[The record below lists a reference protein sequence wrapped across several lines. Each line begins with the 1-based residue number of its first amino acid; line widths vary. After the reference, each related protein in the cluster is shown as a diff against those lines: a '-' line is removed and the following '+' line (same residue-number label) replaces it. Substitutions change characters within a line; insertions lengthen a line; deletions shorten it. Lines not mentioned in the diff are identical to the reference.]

1 MKRNFIKTTAAV
13 MSALILSLTCSNIVY
28 AASGSAPDWI
38 KKLDGVTVDPKAE
51 EKAQQDAEK
60 EAAYNQRKVQQ
71 GTVNI
76 AHLARR
82 FQIAYDGDKGELY
95 AYKPER
101 VH

>member
-1 MKRNFIKTTAAV
+1 

-60 EAAYNQRKVQQ
+60 
-71 GTVNI
+71 
-76 AHLARR
+76 
-82 FQIAYDGDKGELY
+82 
-95 AYKPER
+95 
-101 VH
+101 

>member
-60 EAAYNQRKVQQ
+60 EAALKQWREEKANMDDGERFRWTMEQYCAA
-71 GTVNI
+71 NI
-76 AHLARR
+76 
-82 FQIAYDGDKGELY
+82 G
-95 AYKPER
+95 
-101 VH
+101 